1 MYQLNKGNSF
11 GLKRASQT
19 FPSELLLQILGTK
32 EAYTAGHFEFPA
44 QQETK
49 RGNHL
54 DAIYL
59 AEPIMKRNEFVDAI
73 VADMILW
80 IEREKIE
87 FDVVL
92 SLSQDSARKIVTN
105 LCSKLSKKAAYLA
118 YFPSGWLGG
127 KIVEGQV
134 LKGDRVLI
142 FAPVDQTGRTI
153 GETIPKFIEQNGGT
167 VAGIAAFCKGTAG
180 GVITAEH
187 KFGKKFYSSI
197 QAHIAVH
204 SAAEC
209 PACKI
214 ENAEKL
220 RPWTELAQ
228 T

>member
-19 FPSELLLQILGTK
+19 FPSELLLKILGTK
-32 EAYTAGHFEFPA
+32 EAYTAGHFEYPA
-44 QQETK
+44 PQETR

-59 AEPIMKRNEFVDAI
+59 AEPITKSDEFVEAI
-73 VADMILW
+73 VSDIMLW
-80 IEREKIE
+80 SEREGIE
-87 FDVVL
+87 FDVVI
-92 SLSQDSARKIVTN
+92 SPAQDSARKIVSA
-105 LCSKLSKKAAYLA
+105 LCSRLNKKAAYLA
-118 YFPSGWLGG
+118 YFTSGWLGG

-134 LKGDRVLI
+134 QKGDRVLV

-153 GETIPKFIEQNGGT
+153 GETIPKFIEQIGGS
-167 VAGIAAFCKGTAG
+167 VAGIASFCKGTAG

-209 PACKI
+209 PLCKI

-220 RPWTELAQ
+220 RPWTDL

>member
-19 FPSELLLQILGTK
+19 FPSELLLKILGTK

-44 QQETK
+44 PQETR

-54 DAIYL
+54 DAIYV
-59 AEPIMKRNEFVDAI
+59 ADPIVKHNEFVDAI
-73 VADMILW
+73 VADILLW

-92 SLSQDSARKIVTN
+92 SLSQESARKIVAA
-105 LCSKLSKKAAYLA
+105 LCSKLNKKAAYLA

-127 KIVEGQV
+127 KIVEGQ
-134 LKGDRVLI
+134 LQKGDRVLI

-153 GETIPKFIEQNGGT
+153 GETIPKFTEQNGGT

-220 RPWTELAQ
+220 RPWTDLA
-228 T
+228 